1 MLRSATLSYAV
12 LLRSAATQCC
22 YAELRSG
29 TQTYA
34 VLRSAMLS
42 YAVLL
47 RSATQSEAVLQRKAA
62 TQCYALPCCAMQ
74 APLSYAVLL
83 L

>member
-1 MLRSATLSYAV
+1 MLRCATQCLAELRSAT
-12 LLRSAATQCC
+12 
-22 YAELRSG
+22 ELRSG

-47 RSATQSEAVLQRKAA
+47 RSATKSDVELQREAA
-62 TQCYALPCCAMQ
+62 TQCYALSCCAMQ
-74 APLSYAVLL
+74 APLTVAKQCRCAEL
-83 L
+83 